1 MTLVGPLP
9 EPSDYKLNFD
19 ELNYSTFSVRLYYV
33 HNTCRTV
40 VILITYVES
49 LPHNV
54 TFKLRTSKKLASSLK
69 MAKS

>member
-1 MTLVGPLP
+1 MTLVRPLP
-9 EPSDYKLNFD
+9 EPGDYKPNFD
-19 ELNYSTFSVRLYYV
+19 ELKYSAFAVRLYYV

-49 LPHNV
+49 LPHSV
-54 TFKLRTSKKLASSLK
+54 TYKLRTSIKLASSLK